1 MPGRNSAESKEV
13 LTTDIPPVS
22 RCPWQ
27 CGADVGLL

>member
-22 RCPWQ
+22 RCP
-27 CGADVGLL
+27 